1 MSRRD
6 RRIQLDHLRTRPSHW
21 TDEMWREWAAVSA
34 ADILD
39 RGLAFAV
46 GHAPG
51 KGRSSVL
58 VTGPFPDPFT
68 REVGSRAAQFA
79 TVVDV

>member
-1 MSRRD
+1 MSRRE
-6 RRIQLDHLRTRPSHW
+6 RRIELDGLFHRPTPW

-39 RGLAFAV
+39 RGEAFAV

-58 VTGPFPDPFT
+58 VTGPFGDPLT
-68 REVGSRAAQFA
+68 REIGSRAARYLEE
-79 TVVDV
+79 VK